1 MGSFKALQGNL
12 RRWRF
17 DQRIVEGAQH
27 WQGAVAEVEAN
38 DDLSP
43 LGRSSWRIGL
53 RMRHNL
59 REKMA
64 MVVRQS
70 GINGSLDGESR
81 MGRGARSRGL
91 AWKDWTGKSE
101 TVWSRRREDSIT
113 IGTTGSAS
121 DGRIGVARWGIWPPR
136 VVLKLSQASWAAL

>member
-1 MGSFKALQGNL
+1 
-12 RRWRF
+12 
-17 DQRIVEGAQH
+17 
-27 WQGAVAEVEAN
+27 
-38 DDLSP
+38 LSH

-64 MVVRQS
+64 MVARQS

-81 MGRGARSRGL
+81 MGRGAWSRGL

-101 TVWSRRREDSIT
+101 TVW
-113 IGTTGSAS
+113 
-121 DGRIGVARWGIWPPR
+121 P
-136 VVLKLSQASWAAL
+136 